1 MFFDQAQAY
10 ALGRLERELSPQ
22 LSYHGP
28 FHTRD
33 DVVPAA
39 QRLAAIEGIH
49 GESLNLLLTAAWF
62 HDIGYVERPLHH
74 ELIGARIVEEVLPEF
89 KYNKKQIEI
98 VKWAI
103 LATALPQAPQTKIE
117 EILTDADLDVLGR
130 GDFLQRNRDLRREL
144 AYLGKEHTDAEW
156 YTGQL
161 KFIEAHQYFTE
172 SARALR
178 NQQKKEN
185 INALRREWEAIAQGA

>member
-1 MFFDQAQAY
+1 MFFDRARAY
-10 ALGRLERELSPQ
+10 ALGRLERELSPH

-39 QRLAAIEGIH
+39 QRLAEMEGIR
-49 GESLNLLLTAAWF
+49 GESLDLLLTAAWF

-74 ELIGARIVEEVLPEF
+74 ELIGARIVEEALPGF
-89 KYNKKQIEI
+89 NYSKKQIET

-130 GDFLQRNRDLRREL
+130 VDFLARNRDLRREL
-144 AYLGKEHTDAEW
+144 AYLGKVFSDTEW
-156 YTGQL
+156 YSSQL
-161 KFIEAHQYFTE
+161 KFIEGHKYFTE

-178 NQQKKEN
+178 NRQQTVN
-185 INALRREWEAIAQGA
+185 INALRKEWETLAQGA

>member
-10 ALGRLERELSPQ
+10 ALGRLERELSPH
-22 LSYHGP
+22 LSYHGL

-39 QRLAAIEGIH
+39 KRLAETEGIR

-74 ELIGARIVEEVLPEF
+74 ELIGARIVDEVLPGF
-89 KYNKKQIEI
+89 KYSKKQIEI